1 MSSISMYQ
9 ASVPLFVWTMQ
20 NLAHV
25 LSKAEA
31 HAKERGVEPEVL
43 LQSRLIADML
53 PLVRHVQ
60 IATDMAKNGS
70 ARLAGVDPV
79 KVDDEETSF
88 AQLQARIAWVIEYV
102 HGFRA
107 EQIDGSETRAVSLTV
122 PTGGTLDFNGL
133 DYLQQFVLP
142 NLFFHATTVY
152 AILRKSGV
160 PLGKLDFLGAGITR

>member
-1 MSSISMYQ
+1 MGSISMYQ
-9 ASVPLFVWTMQ
+9 ASVPQFVWTLQ

-25 LSKAEA
+25 LNKAEA

-102 HGFRA
+102 RGFRA
-107 EQIDGSETRAVSLTV
+107 EQIDGSETRPVSLTV

-142 NLFFHATTVY
+142 NLFFHATTAY
-152 AILRKSGV
+152 AILRKSGA